1 MLRLRRRRACLLG
14 VAAVF
19 SSASVLVVHEDQDA
33 KGQHLP
39 AVDMEAAGVPH
50 DAAPDIATLSRELGV
65 TGSLEPL
72 ADPLMLLRFYLARAQ
87 QVEAAAAMHSETVAW
102 REDYDLQSV
111 MSDYGSGEIYHV
123 SGTRRSNATSWS
135 WTWGPQTDV
144 AKRAAPYVFFG
155 RLRAGAADYGGFVRE
170 DLVDEMIRAFVAHF
184 EDALQSSRAAS
195 LKAGRLVQARVVV
208 DCSGFGFEN
217 LKHLHILRHI
227 VHVIERHFPE
237 VSRSVTVVRAPWSV
251 VSLYNIVSPW
261 LSQDVQKKVRILGED
276 FHSQLE
282 EHSGL
287 ALSLLPSFL
296 GGRAPPEE
304 AGRAERVPFLS
315 GS

>member
-1 MLRLRRRRACLLG
+1 MVRIRRRRACLLG
-14 VAAVF
+14 IAAVF
-19 SSASVLVVHEDQDA
+19 SSVSVLVIHQDA
-33 KGQHLP
+33 SGHPVP

-50 DAAPDIATLSRELGV
+50 DAAPDIATLSQDGRPKSLTFIARTAVMVMIELGM
-65 TGSLEPL
+65 TAGSLEPL

-102 REDYDLQSV
+102 REDFGLQSV
-111 MSDYGSGEIYHV
+111 MSDYGSGEIYHI
-123 SGTRRSNATSWS
+123 SGTRRSNAM
-135 WTWGPQTDV
+135 TWEPQTDV

-155 RLRAGAADYGGFVRE
+155 RLRAKAPDGGPVLVWQAGAADYGGFVRE
-170 DLVDEMIRAFVAHF
+170 GLVDEMIRAFVAHF

-195 LKAGRLVQARVVV
+195 LKAGHLVQARVVV

-261 LSQDVQKKVRILGED
+261 LSQDVQMPGR
-276 FHSQLE
+276 SE
-282 EHSGL
+282 ET
-287 ALSLLPSFL
+287 LSEEEKRFL
-296 GGRAPPEE
+296 G
-304 AGRAERVPFLS
+304 F
-315 GS
+315 